1 MKQFEFQIEK
11 CHLLRLDYGKN
22 LVDQLSSFLEK
33 EGIEAAYVS
42 GIGAVKNAEIGYYD
56 QEKKEYVKRR
66 IEEEL
71 EILSLSGNVS
81 LKDGRPYPH
90 IHVVLGKDGNVY
102 AGHLFSAEVF
112 ACEIFL
118 LVLDGEAPVREF
130 DRQTGLFLWS

>member
-33 EGIEAAYVS
+33 EGIKTAYVS

-130 DRQTGLFLWS
+130 DGQTGLFLWS

>member
-1 MKQFEFQIEK
+1 MKQFEFKIK
-11 CHLLRLDYGKN
+11 RSYLVRLDYGKD

-33 EGIEAAYVS
+33 EGVQTAYVS

-56 QEKKEYVKRR
+56 QKKKEYVKRR
-66 IEEEL
+66 VEEEL

-118 LVLDGEAPVREF
+118 LVLDGEVAVRDF
-130 DRQTGLFLWS
+130 DSLTGLFLWS